1 MSRYALIMVTVACLM
16 QATGGAAGWQQWDNY
31 GVGYANGGHIN
42 EIVAS
47 GEAVYVGGSFDQIG
61 GKTAK
66 NIAKWNCGT
75 GSWSILGYGISGGGV
90 FGEVCAIA
98 VDNSGNVYVGGDFY
112 GTQGTNARNIAM
124 WNGSVWQPLGGGLDN
139 KVNAVAYYKG
149 KLYAMGLFNNTV
161 NGQNP
166 GLNGFARLNGSQWEA
181 VLPNPQW
188 WLGWPYNAMA
198 VANDKLYYF
207 RCSGDVGLCFYRYDG
222 NTNSLLGRFDGNIH
236 TILID
241 GSDVYVGGDFTVIN
255 HSIQARGIAKYNGST
270 WSGLGSGVSG
280 GTGYPAVTSLVK
292 YDDKI
297 YVGGNFTVAGAV
309 PVKNIAAWDGK
320 NWSSLIG
327 GTNDKI
333 TAMART
339 RETMFVGGDFSKAG
353 RTACYKHAKY
363 VLTPT
368 CNLASPAPTNTGVHE
383 IALCPARPNPCR
395 GSTEIRYNL
404 PQPGRTTLKLYNVS
418 GQLVRTLVDE
428 ERPSG
433 SFSVNWDCRDNRG
446 DRVAAGVYLCHLT
459 GGDQNSSQ
467 TLIVLP

>member
-112 GTQGTNARNIAM
+112 GTQGTNARNIAK
-124 WNGSVWQPLGGGLDN
+124 WIGGVWDPLGGGLN
-139 KVNAVAYYKG
+139 GKVNAVAYYKG
-149 KLYAMGLFNNTV
+149 KMYAMGLFGYTA
-161 NGQNP
+161 NGQSP
-166 GLNGFARLNGSQWEA
+166 WLNGFARWNGSQWEA
-181 VLPNPQW
+181 VLPGQH
-188 WLGWPYNAMA
+188 WLGWYSNAMA
-198 VANDKLYYF
+198 VADDKLYYN
-207 RCSGDVGLCFYRYDG
+207 RCSLSGMGFYKYDG
-222 NTNSLLGRFDGNIH
+222 NTNSILGMFDGSIYA
-236 TILID
+236 ILVD

-255 HSIQARGIAKYNGST
+255 SNIQARGIAKYNGAS
-270 WSGLGSGVSG
+270 WCELGGGVSSQ
-280 GTGYPAVTSLVK
+280 TGYPAVTSLVK
-292 YDDKI
+292 YNDRI
-297 YVGGNFTVAGAV
+297 YVGGEFTAAGAV
-309 PVKNIAAWDGK
+309 PVNNIVAWDGN

-327 GTNDKI
+327 GTNKKI

-353 RTACYKHAKY
+353 RTTCYKHAKY

-404 PQPGRTTLKLYNVS
+404 PQPCRTTLKLYNVS